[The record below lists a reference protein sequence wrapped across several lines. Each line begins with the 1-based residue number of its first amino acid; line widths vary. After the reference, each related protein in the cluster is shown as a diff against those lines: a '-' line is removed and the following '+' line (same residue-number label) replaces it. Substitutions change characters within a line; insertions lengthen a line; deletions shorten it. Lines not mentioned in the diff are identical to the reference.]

1 MTVSSIIPVNNYAG
15 NGSTKSFDFD
25 FLIEST
31 NELLVTHISENE
43 VSTVLKYGIDY
54 SIAEV
59 GNVNGSYIIFP
70 LLGSSFGILK
80 NTETISL
87 SLNLEIKQESK
98 FENSSYLD
106 LSVLEWT
113 FDYIIRILQMLNRK
127 IDRCVKVKEGLS
139 ETPDNVINTI
149 AVLQDQCQKNAIIAE
164 QYAQE
169 AKAVIEEN
177 ISWGKIYGEIENQ
190 NDLKTVLSSKADIS
204 LCDEIV
210 WNKVYQC
217 NAVETGIVNSDPKIY
232 SDILNYAHSTFEK
245 SKFTVVGSPTI
256 TDDGLLGTC
265 SVNNGVTLNGITLN
279 DLKGHSWRITGRSIY
294 SDNNTAECIIK
305 LSGSSSNNYQA
316 FGSVIVNW
324 SQRQIWV
331 RLKTGDSGSISTEGT
346 KIQYSFNAD
355 VNVVDVG
362 LEFDIDTGTYS
373 LYFASDGATLVKVGE
388 WISTS
393 ENKELYYINTAPSM
407 LITVGMGSDGDFY
420 NKNLIDLKQISVWAN
435 GVPVFNGNKTG
446 TDTYTINEEET
457 QIPYTLSKTGS
468 KIVDVYYRDLVQDL
482 YSQTG
487 EALYYTLDE
496 QNQNFTLPMGE
507 VYGMI
512 EKKLDAEKTPHIIE
526 TYNDGQN
533 WYRIW
538 SDGWIEQ
545 GGYIGAITSGTLT
558 FLKPFTNTNYSV
570 LCTPRDVS
578 SPPRVTVWNNATAAN
593 IQYSTTVQSGQSV
606 GAGYTSSSWY
616 AFGY

>member
-98 FENSSYLD
+98 FENSSYLN

-139 ETPDNVINTI
+139 ETPDNIINTI

-177 ISWGKIYGEIENQ
+177 VSWGKIYGEIENQ

-217 NAVETGIVNSDPKIY
+217 NAVETGIVNSDSEIY
-232 SDILNYAHSTFEK
+232 LDILNYAHSTFDK
-245 SKFTVVGSPTI
+245 SKFTVVGTPTI
-256 TDDGLLGTC
+256 TDDGIASGFSLSNYLKINYTDF
-265 SVNNGVTLNGITLN
+265 VDNDFEFTIEFTLNSNALQGIFQSKIGGNAVGFRVWVEANLLYTSL
-279 DLKGHSWRITGRSIY
+279 
-294 SDNNTAECIIK
+294 
-305 LSGSSSNNYQA
+305 
-316 FGSVIVNW
+316 FGNGQQVW
-324 SQRQIWV
+324 
-331 RLKTGDSGSISTEGT
+331 
-346 KIQYSFNAD
+346 YSFITSALTDTKYTYTLKKSGNIYTEELVYGDKKATKSHTSD
-355 VNVVDVG
+355 VVM
-362 LEFDIDTGTYS
+362 DIDT
-373 LYFASDGATLVKVGE
+373 
-388 WISTS
+388 
-393 ENKELYYINTAPSM
+393 N
-407 LITVGMGSDGDFY
+407 GMYLGRDFQ
-420 NKNLIDLKQISVWAN
+420 KPLLGVVDLKSFTIWSN
-435 GVPVFNGNKTG
+435 GQPVFNGNITG

-468 KIVDVYYRDLVQDL
+468 KIVDVYYRELIQGL
-482 YSQTG
+482 YQEQG
-487 EALYYTLDE
+487 YAPYYTIDE

-512 EKKLDAEKTPHIIE
+512 ERKLDAKKTPHVIE

-545 GGYIGAITSGTLT
+545 GGYIGQITSGTLT
-558 FLKPFTNTNYSV
+558 FLQPFTNTNYSV

-578 SPPRVTVWNNATAAN
+578 SPPRVTVWNNATVAN
-593 IQYSTTVQSGQSV
+593 IQYSTTVQSGQSI